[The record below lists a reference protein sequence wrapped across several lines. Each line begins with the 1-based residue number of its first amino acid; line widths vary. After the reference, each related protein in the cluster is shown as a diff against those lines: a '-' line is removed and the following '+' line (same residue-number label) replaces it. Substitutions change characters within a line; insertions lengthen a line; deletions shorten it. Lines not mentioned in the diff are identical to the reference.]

1 MFEIFNMAAY
11 NFSPPLK
18 NAALDFRYID
28 RIQNNHNLL
37 SAEMSAPDIKW
48 YFSVLTWPHET

>member
-1 MFEIFNMAAY
+1 MAAY

-18 NAALDFRYID
+18 NAALDFRYND
-28 RIQNNHNLL
+28 SKQNNHNLL

-48 YFSVLTWPHET
+48 YFSVLT